1 MAANAAGRRGVTFL
15 RGAFSLSIL
24 QTKQFR
30 DGGGG
35 GYRAVNQQMLEEEE
49 EAEEGGLPAQTGV
62 VR

>member
-35 GYRAVNQQMLEEEE
+35 YRAVNQQMLEEEE